1 MAKVTGFF
9 HAGITVRD
17 MDVSLPF
24 YRDALGL
31 EGAFE
36 RVLGADYLRTVL
48 ALPLEDIRIVYLHVP
63 GGGFVEL
70 LEYHGLETMTAASR
84 PCDFGAG
91 HLCLYVDDIDELV
104 DNAFAMGYRARS
116 AHCVDITHGPNAGA
130 RSIYLLDP
138 DGYAVEL
145 FQKAAT
151 PAEDKGFSAARG

>member
-24 YRDALGL
+24 YRDGLGL
-31 EGAFE
+31 EVAFE

-48 ALPLEDIRIVYLHVP
+48 ALPLLNIRIVYLHIP
-63 GGGFVEL
+63 GGGYVEL
-70 LEYHGLETMTAASR
+70 LEYRGLETVPASSR
-84 PCDFGAG
+84 PCDYGAG

-104 DNAFAMGYRARS
+104 GAAQAKGYRSRS
-116 AHCVDITHGPNAGA
+116 RFPVDITEGPNAGA

-145 FQKAAT
+145 FQKPSTA
-151 PAEDKGFSAARG
+151 